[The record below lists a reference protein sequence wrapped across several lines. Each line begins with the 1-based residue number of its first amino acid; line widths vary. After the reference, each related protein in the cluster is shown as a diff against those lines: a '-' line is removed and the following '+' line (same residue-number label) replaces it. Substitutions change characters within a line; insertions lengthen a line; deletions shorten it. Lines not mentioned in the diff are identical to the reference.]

1 MITVSN
7 LAIQFGKR
15 VLYKDVNIKFTPGNI
30 YGVIGANGAGKSTLL
45 KAISGELEPN
55 KGTIELG
62 PGERLSVLSQ
72 DHFQYDQE
80 TVLNTVLMGHT
91 TMWDIMKEREA
102 LYSKA
107 DFSDEDGI
115 RVAELEDKFAEMGG
129 YEAESDAAALLSGL
143 GIKENKHHQLM
154 GELSGKEKVR
164 VMLAKALFGNPDNLL
179 LDEPTNDLD
188 LDTVQWLEQY
198 LSEFEQTVLVVSH
211 DRHFLDSVCT
221 HTIDIDFG
229 KVTIFAGN
237 YSFWYESSQLAL
249 RQAQNQKAKAEEK
262 RKELEE
268 FIRRFSANVAKS
280 KQTTSRK
287 KMLEKLNVEEIRPS
301 TRKYPGIIFQ
311 MEREPGNQI
320 LEVEGLKA
328 VAEDGTVLFDNVSFN
343 IEKGQKVVFLS
354 RDPRA
359 MTALFEIING
369 NREAQAGT
377 YKWGVTITT
386 AYLPLDN
393 TAFFQSDK
401 NLVDW
406 LMQYGEGNEVFMK
419 GYLGRM
425 LFSGEEVLKKVNVL
439 SGGEKMRCMIA
450 RMQLKNA
457 NCLILDTPTNHLDLE
472 SIQAFNNNLK
482 LFKGNI
488 LFASHDHEFIQTV
501 ANRIIE
507 LTPQGTIDKL
517 MEYDDYIASDAI
529 KELGVKVLASSK
541 SIKAYEMMMMV
552 SPTSTLRAAAPFRQ
566 MQPLPRSPLII

>member
-1 MITVSN
+1 MITLSN
-7 LAIQFGKR
+7 IAIQFGKR
-15 VLYKDVNIKFTPGNI
+15 VLYKDVNMKFTSGNI
-30 YGVIGANGAGKSTLL
+30 YGIIGANGAGKSTLL
-45 KAISGELEPN
+45 KAISGELEPT

-80 TVLNTVLMGHT
+80 TVLNTVLMGHS
-91 TMWDIMKEREA
+91 TMWQVMKEREV
-102 LYSKA
+102 LYSKEE
-107 DFSDEDGI
+107 FSDEDGI
-115 RVAELEDKFAEMGG
+115 RVAELEEQFAEMGG

-143 GIKENKHHQLM
+143 GIKEEKHYKLM

-188 LDTVQWLEQY
+188 LDTVRWLESY
-198 LSEFEQTVLVVSH
+198 LSEFEHTVLLVSH

-221 HTIDIDFG
+221 HTVDIDFG
-229 KVTIFAGN
+229 KVTLFAGN

-249 RQAQNQKAKAEEK
+249 RQAQNQKAKADEK

-328 VAEDGTVLFDNVSFN
+328 CTDDGTVLFDNVSFQ
-343 IEKGQKVVFLS
+343 IQKGEKVVFLS
-354 RDPRA
+354 HDPRA

-377 YKWGVTITT
+377 FSWGVTITT

-393 TAFFQSDK
+393 TEFFQSDK

-406 LMQYGEGNEVFMK
+406 LSQYGEGNEVYFK
-419 GYLGRM
+419 GFLGRM

-482 LFKGNI
+482 LYKGNI
-488 LFASHDHEFIQTV
+488 LFASHDHEFIQTI

-507 LTPQGTIDKL
+507 LTPNGTIDKL
-517 MEYDDYIASDAI
+517 MEYDEYIDSDNI
-529 KELGVKVLASSK
+529 RELKEKMYA
-541 SIKAYEMMMMV
+541 
-552 SPTSTLRAAAPFRQ
+552 
-566 MQPLPRSPLII
+566 

>member
-1 MITVSN
+1 MITVTN

-45 KAISGELEPN
+45 RAISGDLEPN
-55 KGTIELG
+55 KGSIELG
-62 PGERLSVLSQ
+62 PGERLSVLEQ
-72 DHFQYDQE
+72 DHFKYDAYS
-80 TVLNTVLMGHT
+80 VLDTVLMGHAPL
-91 TMWDIMKEREA
+91 WENMKEREA
-102 LYSKA
+102 LYSKTEMTEA
-107 DFSDEDGI
+107 DGN
-115 RVAELEDKFAEMGG
+115 RAAELEEKFAEMDGW
-129 YEAESDAAALLSGL
+129 EAESNAAQMLSNL
-143 GIKENKHHQLM
+143 GIKEDMHYKM
-154 GELSGKEKVR
+154 MSELSNNEKVR

-188 LDTVQWLEQY
+188 LDTVQWLEEY
-198 LSEFEQTVLVVSH
+198 LSNVEQTVLVVSH
-211 DRHFLDSVCT
+211 DRHFLDSVST
-221 HTIDIDFG
+221 QTVDIDFG
-229 KVTIFAGN
+229 KVTVFAGN

-249 RQAQNQKAKAEEK
+249 RQAQNQRQKAEEK

-301 TRKYPGIIFQ
+301 SRKYPGIIFQ

-328 VAEDGTVLFDNVSFN
+328 TDSDGTVLFDNVSFN
-343 IEKGQKVVFLS
+343 IEKGEKVVFLS
-354 RDPRA
+354 HNPKA

-369 NREAQAGT
+369 NRDADAGT

-393 TAFFQSDK
+393 TEFFNSDK
-401 NLVDW
+401 DLVEW
-406 LMQYGEGNEVFMK
+406 LSQYGVGNEVAMK

-425 LFSGEEVLKKVNVL
+425 LFSGEDVQKKVNVL

-472 SIQAFNNNLK
+472 SIQAFNNNLVQ
-482 LFKGNI
+482 FKGNI
-488 LFASHDHEFIQTV
+488 LFSSHDHEFIQTV
-501 ANRIIE
+501 SNRIIE
-507 LTPQGTIDKL
+507 LTPNGTIDKL
-517 MEYDDYIASDAI
+517 MDYDDYIYDPQI
-529 KELGVKVLASSK
+529 KELKEKMYAK
-541 SIKAYEMMMMV
+541 N
-552 SPTSTLRAAAPFRQ
+552 
-566 MQPLPRSPLII
+566 